1 MRISPAIATRDA
13 KRCHGILLNS
23 SHQPRCAFW
32 QRSHLRASSWMV
44 SERRTYGV
52 TRIGASTPGL
62 VILELQ
68 GFVLPAY
75 YGIQPTLVLL
85 LDVVLVLPTVHQE
98 E

>member
-1 MRISPAIATRDA
+1 
-13 KRCHGILLNS
+13 
-23 SHQPRCAFW
+23 
-32 QRSHLRASSWMV
+32 MV

-85 LDVVLVLPTVHQE
+85 LDVVLPTVHQE